1 MTQPHLTPIDSLCS
15 FNVPTLTP
23 APHHQATGVLG
34 VTKAQRG
41 AMGVASGL
49 ELLTLPHGHRLRLEL
64 LER

>member
-1 MTQPHLTPIDSLCS
+1 MWAQDMCQDGFNLPSLLLPH
-15 FNVPTLTP
+15 
-23 APHHQATGVLG
+23 PHCQETGLLG